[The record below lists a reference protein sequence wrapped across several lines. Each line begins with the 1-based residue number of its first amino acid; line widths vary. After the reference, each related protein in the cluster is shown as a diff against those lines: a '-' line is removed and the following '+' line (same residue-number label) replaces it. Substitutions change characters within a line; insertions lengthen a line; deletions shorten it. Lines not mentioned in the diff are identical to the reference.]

1 MSMQKTAAQS
11 RLSLAKHYFSLK
23 KYKSLTMN
31 LSTIFD

>member
-23 KYKSLTMN
+23 NIKA
-31 LSTIFD
+31 